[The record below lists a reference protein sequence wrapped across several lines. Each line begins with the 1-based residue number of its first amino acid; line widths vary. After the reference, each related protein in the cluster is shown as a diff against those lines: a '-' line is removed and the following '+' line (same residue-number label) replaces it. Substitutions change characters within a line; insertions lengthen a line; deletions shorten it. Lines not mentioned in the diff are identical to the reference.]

1 MSANEEAFKSF
12 LEKNNI
18 EYKIPSKK
26 EYSITDIPF
35 NKTKVYRPDFYLPE
49 KDLYIEIKGFM
60 TLFNVN
66 KLLYLLRKR
75 LPTNFCILQMTD
87 ETWIPEIYQ
96 DKTLTSINKKI
107 DKSIETQFDEIK
119 NLSAQELHDISLKR
133 LEAYIELNNRELE
146 EWLR

>member
-1 MSANEEAFKSF
+1 M
-12 LEKNNI
+12 
-18 EYKIPSKK
+18 
-26 EYSITDIPF
+26 
-35 NKTKVYRPDFYLPE
+35 PE

-66 KLLYLLRKR
+66 KLLYLLKKR

-87 ETWIPEIYQ
+87 ETWIPEIYK

-107 DKSIETQFDEIK
+107 DKSIEIQFDEIK

-133 LEAYIELNNRELE
+133 LEAYIELNKRELE
-146 EWLR
+146 DWLR

>member
-1 MSANEEAFKSF
+1 MSANEESFKSF

-18 EYKIPSKK
+18 EYKIPTKK

-49 KDLYIEIKGFM
+49 KDLFIEIKGFM

-66 KLLYLLRKR
+66 KLLYLLKKR

-119 NLSAQELHDISLKR
+119 KLSAQELHDISLKR
-133 LEAYIELNNRELE
+133 LEAYIELNKRELE

>member
-96 DKTLTSINKKI
+96 DKTLTSVNKK
-107 DKSIETQFDEIK
+107 
-119 NLSAQELHDISLKR
+119 
-133 LEAYIELNNRELE
+133 
-146 EWLR
+146 

>member
-18 EYKIPSKK
+18 EYKIPTKK

-66 KLLYLLRKR
+66 KLLYLLKKR

-107 DKSIETQFDEIK
+107 DKSIEIQFDEIK
-119 NLSAQELHDISLKR
+119 NLSAQELHDISLNR
-133 LEAYIELNNRELE
+133 LEAYIELNKRELE
-146 EWLR
+146 DWLR

>member
-1 MSANEEAFKSF
+1 MSANEDAFKSF

-18 EYKIPSKK
+18 DYKIPSKK

-66 KLLYLLRKR
+66 KLLYLLKKR

-119 NLSAQELHDISLKR
+119 NLSAQELHDISLNR
-133 LEAYIELNNRELE
+133 LEAYIELNKRELE

>member
-1 MSANEEAFKSF
+1 MSANEDAFKSF

-66 KLLYLLRKR
+66 KLLYLLKKR

-87 ETWIPEIYQ
+87 ETWIPEIYK

-107 DKSIETQFDEIK
+107 DKSIEIQFDEIK

-133 LEAYIELNNRELE
+133 LEAYIELNKRELE
-146 EWLR
+146 DWLR

>member
-1 MSANEEAFKSF
+1 MSANEDAFKSF

-26 EYSITDIPF
+26 EYSITDISF

-87 ETWIPEIYQ
+87 ETWIPEIYK

-133 LEAYIELNNRELE
+133 LEAYIELNKRELE
-146 EWLR
+146 DWLR

>member
-49 KDLYIEIKGFM
+49 KNLYIEIKGFM

-96 DKTLTSINKKI
+96 DKTLTSVNKKI
-107 DKSIETQFDEIK
+107 DKSIEIQFDEIK

-133 LEAYIELNNRELE
+133 LEAYIELNKRELE

>member
-1 MSANEEAFKSF
+1 MSANEEVFKSF

-26 EYSITDIPF
+26 EYSITDISF

-87 ETWIPEIYQ
+87 ETWIPEIYK

-133 LEAYIELNNRELE
+133 LEAYIELNKRELE
-146 EWLR
+146 DWLR